1 MELIDRY
8 IYAVT
13 QKLPQDQRKD
23 IADELHGL
31 IEDMLG
37 EQAGSE
43 HASKSDVEEVLLE
56 LGNPRELA
64 DKYRGEKK
72 YLIGPVLYDT
82 YMMVLKIVLIVIGS
96 LIGVGF
102 IIQMILDPTSILKH
116 FVDLIVSLVTAVPA
130 AFGWTTISF
139 AIGEYFGGSKEID
152 LLGKEWSLA
161 DLPSIPEGKKQI
173 KRSESIIGIIFYT
186 ILIGFLVFSNEYLGI
201 WLFNDG
207 FTGVVPFLNE
217 RTYHSYVLFIIL
229 IFGFGILK
237 ECFKLIT
244 KKWTYKLA
252 ILTTVLNTISIVAV
266 LIIMNGPAF
275 FNPYFMNE
283 LGAAG
288 IVATGSEEFQTVTIV
303 WEQLTYWFFILMI
316 IGLVWEVIDVLIK
329 ARKK

>member
-130 AFGWTTISF
+130 AFGLTTISF

-217 RTYHSYVLFIIL
+217 QTYHSYVLFIIL

-329 ARKK
+329 ARRK